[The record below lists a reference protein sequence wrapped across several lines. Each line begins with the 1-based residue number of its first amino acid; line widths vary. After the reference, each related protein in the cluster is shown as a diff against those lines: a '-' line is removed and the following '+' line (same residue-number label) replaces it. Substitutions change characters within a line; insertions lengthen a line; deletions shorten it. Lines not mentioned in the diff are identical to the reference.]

1 MFAEGIDKLSANAYL
16 LCIETEHRRAYD
28 MQHEI
33 ETTAPSHSSAAIT
46 KIAAIVD
53 QIETEHSGCAIEV
66 NVARSTVRVMA
77 KCNGA
82 ALRDLVSDL
91 DRAGFLE

>member
-1 MFAEGIDKLSANAYL
+1 
-16 LCIETEHRRAYD
+16 

>member
-1 MFAEGIDKLSANAYL
+1 
-16 LCIETEHRRAYD
+16 

-33 ETTAPSHSSAAIT
+33 ETSSPSHSSAAVM
-46 KIAAIVD
+46 KIGQICDAI
-53 QIETEHSGCAIEV
+53 ESEHKCRLEV
-66 NVARSTVRVMA
+66 NVNRVTVRVIA

-91 DRAGFLE
+91 DRAGFL